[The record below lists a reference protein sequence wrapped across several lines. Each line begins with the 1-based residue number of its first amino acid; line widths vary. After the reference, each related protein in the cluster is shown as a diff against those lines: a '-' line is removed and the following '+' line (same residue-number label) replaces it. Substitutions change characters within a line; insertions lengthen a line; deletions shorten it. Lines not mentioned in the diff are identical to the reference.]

1 MPQVYPRNKLV
12 EKMKRI
18 DEMIHM
24 SAAEAYTGLDP
35 ITSKT
40 HGAKRDETSTTQP
53 SSSQETWKGKAE
65 VHQPAFSVVTERDHA
80 TTPTESET
88 EALLQQCTAADPFN
102 NNPNENVTLH
112 PAPGIYRR
120 KTIHSGEADH
130 HSLPLTG
137 GVALRPANAVYGEV
151 GDEE

>member
-18 DEMIHM
+18 DGMIRM

-53 SSSQETWKGKAE
+53 SSSQETWKRKAE
-65 VHQPAFSVVTERDHA
+65 VYRPAPSVFTERDHA
-80 TTPTESET
+80 STPTESET
-88 EALLQQCTAADPFN
+88 EALLQQSTAADPFN
-102 NNPNENVTLH
+102 NNPNENDTLH

-120 KTIHSGEADH
+120 GIIRSGEAEH
-130 HSLPLTG
+130 HS
-137 GVALRPANAVYGEV
+137 
-151 GDEE
+151 